1 MKKKIIISTCYGS
14 YGWSHL
20 GILSVLEKK
29 GFSDLHFFIGD
40 YPNYMEVD
48 RSEFIFLVKG
58 NDWHICA
65 RDVDPN
71 DVYDNATQEE
81 IDDMSDSILFN
92 TYSFLR
98 DREDQD
104 AIAVLE
110 EFGSEYCSSE
120 DARLE
125 VCEFDDCDGLF
136 RCHIEEYDGL
146 ESIWLEPHL
155 TESQVLQCSTVN
167 EVLDL
172 MRKVGVVHK
181 D

>member
-1 MKKKIIISTCYGS
+1 MKKKLIINTCFGS

-48 RSEFIFLVKG
+48 LNEFIFLVNG
-58 NDWHICA
+58 NDWLICVGG
-65 RDVDPN
+65 VDPN
-71 DVYDNATQEE
+71 DVYDNETQEE
-81 IDDMSDSILFN
+81 IDDMSDSILFD
-92 TYSFLR
+92 TYSFWR

-110 EFGSEYCSSE
+110 EFGSEYCSDE

-125 VCEFDDCDGLF
+125 VREFDDCDGLF
-136 RCHIEEYDGL
+136 HCHINEHDGL

-155 TESQVLQCSTVN
+155 TESRVLQCSTVN

-181 D
+181 G